1 MRLPIDKTLLVF
13 FALIWSSVTLA
24 VVSVD
29 SPQPF
34 IYTPA
39 ENFSGAAIPD
49 TVDVI
54 TDGTAGSTDDSV
66 TGELDVIS
74 VLTSETIEASKSVEV
89 SIELTNGA
97 TFTARPVMGDLWD
110 GNSSVS
116 FSEFESSSGD
126 SKVVFRGS
134 SEDASA

>member
-1 MRLPIDKTLLVF
+1 MRLPIDKTLLF
-13 FALIWSSVTLA
+13 CFTLIWSSVSLA
-24 VVSVD
+24 VVSLD

-66 TGELDVIS
+66 TGDLDVTT
-74 VLTSETIEASKSVEV
+74 VLTSETIGARTPVEV
-89 SIELTNGA
+89 TLELTHGS

-110 GNSSVS
+110 GNSS
-116 FSEFESSSGD
+116 
-126 SKVVFRGS
+126 GS
-134 SEDASA
+134 I